1 MPSRL
6 PDRPAASASPADA
19 AGPAYGRR
27 MTPAT
32 PPGSTTPLEL
42 PLYGASWQEAM
53 RRFFLKYATFRG
65 RASRS
70 EFWWWALTGF
80 VVSSVLR
87 TLSDLH
93 PDGRQSIGGF
103 DALTITDSWG
113 AVLAVLQLAVFIPSF
128 AVSWRRLHDVDRS
141 GMWTFIN
148 FIPVLGTIVYVIM
161 TAGRSRPG
169 GARFD

>member
-1 MPSRL
+1 
-6 PDRPAASASPADA
+6 
-19 AGPAYGRR
+19 

-32 PPGSTTPLEL
+32 PPASTPPLEL
-42 PLYGASWQEAM
+42 PLYGASWSEAM

-70 EFWWWALTGF
+70 EFWWWVLTGVIVTSF
-80 VVSSVLR
+80 LR
-87 TLSDLH
+87 TMSDVAAGGRDLQDQLSPVFISD
-93 PDGRQSIGGF
+93 PWSGIS
-103 DALTITDSWG
+103 
-113 AVLAVLQLAVFIPSF
+113 AVVQLAVFIPSF

-141 GMWTFIN
+141 GTWTFIN
-148 FIPVLGTIVYVIM
+148 FIPILGQIVYVIM

>member
-1 MPSRL
+1 MT
-6 PDRPAASASPADA
+6 AA
-19 AGPAYGRR
+19 
-27 MTPAT
+27 M

-42 PLYGASWQEAM
+42 PLYGASWREAM

-70 EFWWWALTGF
+70 EFWWCALTGF
-80 VVSSVLR
+80 VVSSALR
-87 TLSDLH
+87 TLSSLNTDSRESL
-93 PDGRQSIGGF
+93 GFF
-103 DALTITDSWG
+103 DAVTVADSWS
-113 AVLAVLQLAVFIPSF
+113 AVLGVLQLAFFIPSF

-141 GMWTFIN
+141 GTWTFIN
-148 FIPVLGTIVYVIM
+148 FIPLLGTIVYVIM

>member
-1 MPSRL
+1 
-6 PDRPAASASPADA
+6 
-19 AGPAYGRR
+19 
-27 MTPAT
+27 MTDAT
-32 PPGSTTPLEL
+32 PPGARTSLEL

-70 EFWWWALTGF
+70 EFWWWILTSVVGTSALQ
-80 VVSSVLR
+80 
-87 TLSDLH
+87 TLSSLNGDRREPL
-93 PDGRQSIGGF
+93 GGLGLL
-103 DALTITDSWG
+103 DELTITDPWS
-113 AVLAVLQLAVFIPSF
+113 AVLGVLQLAVFIPSF

-141 GMWTFIN
+141 GTWTFIN
-148 FIPVLGTIVYVIM
+148 FIPFLGQIVYVIM

>member
-1 MPSRL
+1 
-6 PDRPAASASPADA
+6 
-19 AGPAYGRR
+19 
-27 MTPAT
+27 MTDAT
-32 PPGSTTPLEL
+32 PPGSRTPLEL

-70 EFWWWALTGF
+70 EFWWWILTGF
-80 VVSSVLR
+80 VGSNALDVLSGLSSG
-87 TLSDLH
+87 
-93 PDGRQSIGGF
+93 GRDPMDIVGSFAIVDIWSG
-103 DALTITDSWG
+103 IS
-113 AVLAVLQLAVFIPSF
+113 AVLQLAVFIPSL

-141 GMWTFIN
+141 GTWTFIT
-148 FIPVLGTIVYVIM
+148 FIPVLGLIVYVVM

>member
-1 MPSRL
+1 MPPRL
-6 PDRPAASASPADA
+6 RDRPAASASPADA

-32 PPGSTTPLEL
+32 PPGSPPPLEL
-42 PLYGASWQEAM
+42 PLYGASWSEAM
-53 RRFFLKYATFRG
+53 RRFFLNYSTFRG

-70 EFWWWALTGF
+70 EFWWWALTAF
-80 VVSSVLR
+80 VATSALR
-87 TLSDLH
+87 TLSDLNVDRD
-93 PDGRQSIGGF
+93 PLGPF
-103 DALTITDSWG
+103 DAVMITDPWG
-113 AVLAVLQLAVFIPSF
+113 AVLGVLQLAVFIPSF

-148 FIPVLGTIVYVIM
+148 FIPVLGQIVYVIM
-161 TAGRSRPG
+161 TAGRSRPA

>member
-1 MPSRL
+1 
-6 PDRPAASASPADA
+6 
-19 AGPAYGRR
+19 
-27 MTPAT
+27 MTDAT
-32 PPGSTTPLEL
+32 PPGCRTHLEL

-80 VVSSVLR
+80 VVSSALR
-87 TLSDLH
+87 TLSSLNADSRESL
-93 PDGRQSIGGF
+93 GSF
-103 DALTITDSWG
+103 DAVTIIDPWS
-113 AVLAVLQLAVFIPSF
+113 AVLSVLQLAVFIPSL

-141 GMWTFIN
+141 GAWTFIN
-148 FIPVLGTIVYVIM
+148 FIPVLGTIVYVVM

>member
-1 MPSRL
+1 MT
-6 PDRPAASASPADA
+6 AA
-19 AGPAYGRR
+19 
-27 MTPAT
+27 M

-42 PLYGASWQEAM
+42 PLYGASWREAM

-70 EFWWWALTGF
+70 EFWWCALTGF
-80 VVSSVLR
+80 VVSSALR
-87 TLSDLH
+87 TLSSLNTDSRESL
-93 PDGRQSIGGF
+93 GFF
-103 DALTITDSWG
+103 DAVTVADSWS
-113 AVLAVLQLAVFIPSF
+113 AVLGVLQLAVFIPSF

-141 GMWTFIN
+141 GTWTFIN
-148 FIPVLGTIVYVIM
+148 FIPLLGTIVYVIM